1 MSDGQR
7 AIEAGGVSR
16 GVQARALRLRRGLT
30 LEALAAQAGLSK
42 GHLSRFERGEKSLSI
57 AALLRLSQA
66 LQTSVSALLGEGGG
80 DAVLHIVRRDGRQA
94 RALAPEDA
102 GYAFSSL
109 SRAGDAGA
117 ADVFIVDLPMAAV
130 RDSEFHHAGEEMIF
144 VLDGSVEVEAA
155 GQVTVL
161 GKGDFLQFSGLLK
174 HRLRG
179 RDAVNQVL
187 IMVSG
192 GAAPAPVTPGSPP

>member
-1 MSDGQR
+1 MGLSGGQR
-7 AIEAGGVSR
+7 TSEAGGPAY

-30 LEALAAQAGLSK
+30 LEALAAQTGLSK
-42 GHLSRFERGEKSLSI
+42 GHLSRFERGEKALSI

-66 LQTSVSALLGEGGG
+66 LQTSVSTLLGEAGE
-80 DAVLHIVRRDGRQA
+80 DAVLHIVRRDGRQG
-94 RALAPEDA
+94 RMMAPAEA
-102 GYAFSSL
+102 GYAFSPL
-109 SRAGDAGA
+109 SRPDDAGA
-117 ADVFIVDLPMAAV
+117 ANVFLVDLPMAAV
-130 RDSEFHHAGEEMIF
+130 RDSEHHHAGEEMIF

-179 RDAVNQVL
+179 RDAVNQIL
-187 IMVSG
+187 IVVS
-192 GAAPAPVTPGSPP
+192 AP

>member
-1 MSDGQR
+1 MSGGQR
-7 AIEAGGVSR
+7 TSEAGGAAH

-30 LEALAAQAGLSK
+30 LEALAAQTGLSK
-42 GHLSRFERGEKSLSI
+42 GHLSRFERGEKALSI

-66 LQTSVSALLGEGGG
+66 LQTSVSTLLGEAGG
-80 DAVLHIVRRDGRQA
+80 DAVLHIVRRDSRHGRMM
-94 RALAPEDA
+94 APAEA
-102 GYAFSSL
+102 GYAFSPL
-109 SRAGDAGA
+109 SRPGDASA
-117 ADVFIVDLPMAAV
+117 ANVFLVDLPMAAV
-130 RDSEFHHAGEEMIF
+130 RDSEHHHAGEEMIF

-179 RDAVNQVL
+179 RDPVNQIL
-187 IMVSG
+187 IVVS
-192 GAAPAPVTPGSPP
+192 AS